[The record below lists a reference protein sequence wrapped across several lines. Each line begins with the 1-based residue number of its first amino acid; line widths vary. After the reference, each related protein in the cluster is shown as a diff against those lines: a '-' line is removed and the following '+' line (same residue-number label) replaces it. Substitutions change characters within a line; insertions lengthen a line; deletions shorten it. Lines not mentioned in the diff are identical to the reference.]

1 MLAKVKGAMVARS
14 SMTFEPTGS
23 QTALI
28 NGLDMINSRESI
40 LVFWIP
46 PHHDNKFSTSRLAA
60 EFK

>member
-40 LVFWIP
+40 LVFWIQ
-46 PHHDNKFSTSRLAA
+46 PHHDN
-60 EFK
+60 